1 LCRHTRRSPLARIK
15 RRTLW
20 RPIVTP
26 RICKRRIQPATAIAA
41 PTGLEHRP
49 QMNAVETDPRDCTPP
64 LGCGVKAGAADV
76 KDMLCLAD
84 GDGLLLQVV
93 NALVAHLSSRAKK
106 AEAFLIVN
114 APRYAACRRRF
125 GLAVPIQ
132 VG

>member
-1 LCRHTRRSPLARIK
+1 
-15 RRTLW
+15 
-20 RPIVTP
+20 
-26 RICKRRIQPATAIAA
+26 
-41 PTGLEHRP
+41 
-49 QMNAVETDPRDCTPP
+49 MNAVETDPRDCTPP

-84 GDGLLLQVV
+84 GDGLLLQVF
-93 NALVAHLSSRAKK
+93 NTLVAHLSSRAKK